1 MIRFLTSAIFSSVL
15 SLNNNAQTKIQSK
28 TKPTGLKKIFIIL
41 VLLSVGTSLF
51 AQKLERIEPM
61 FWFTGM
67 QNPKLQLLVHG
78 DQIAGT
84 TVTLNYPGV
93 KLVKVN
99 KVENPNYLFL
109 DLSLSAAVK
118 PGTFPINFLVN
129 GKKIFSYSYELKG
142 RDKSTG
148 RIQGV
153 TQKDF
158 IYLLMPDRFANGDK
172 SNDVVKGLNE
182 TDLNR
187 DSMYYRHGGDIQGVM
202 NHLDYLK
209 DLGVTTVW
217 MTPEV
222 ENDMAQASYHGYAV
236 TDHYKIDPR
245 YGTNALY
252 KQYVAA
258 AHAKGMKVIKDIVHN
273 HIGTQHWFY
282 KDLPMKSWLN
292 QWPKYTQTSYR
303 DQTVMDTH
311 AATADRKQMLNGWF
325 VPSMPDLN
333 EQNPYVQNYLTQ
345 NHIWWIEYAGIDGL
359 RLDTYPYNDPAYMAD
374 WAVKIKAEFP
384 KLSIF
389 GETFVNGVANQA
401 FFTQGN
407 TVNRGFDTH
416 LPGIT
421 DMAVKDA
428 IYEALNGKNGWTD
441 GINRLYDVVAH
452 DFLYQDPTR
461 NCIALDNHDMSR
473 FYSVVKEDF
482 DKYKMGMAIL
492 LTMRG
497 IPQMYYGTE
506 ILMKNFSNPD
516 GLVRSDFPGGWEG
529 DKKDKFVAD
538 GRTAKENEAF
548 NFVKTLANFRK
559 SSAALQ
565 NGKLMQFVPQD
576 DVYVYFRYTA
586 DVKGTVMVIVNN
598 TEKEKN
604 LNTERF
610 VERTAGITVAR
621 NVLTN
626 ENLAFKEIK
635 VPAKTTLVLELK

>member
-1 MIRFLTSAIFSSVL
+1 MKFLTSAIFPSVL
-15 SLNNNAQTKIQSK
+15 PLKNNAQTKVYVYANGVRL
-28 TKPTGLKKIFIIL
+28 TKIFL
-41 VLLSVGTSLF
+41 TLLMLLGSVNLF

-78 DQIAGT
+78 DQIANA

-93 KLVKVN
+93 KLVKIN

-109 DLSLSAAVK
+109 DLSLSSTVK
-118 PGTFPINFLVN
+118 AGMFPINFLVN
-129 GKKIFSYSYELKG
+129 GKKIFSYSYELKN
-142 RDKSTG
+142 RDKSAG

-172 SNDVVKGLNE
+172 TNDVVKGLNE
-182 TDLNR
+182 TALNR
-187 DSMYYRHGGDIQGVM
+187 DSMYYRHGGDLQGVM

-245 YGTNALY
+245 YGTNARY
-252 KQYVAA
+252 KQYVEL

-384 KLSIF
+384 SLSIF

-473 FYSVVKEDF
+473 FYSVVNEDF

-516 GLVRSDFPGGWEG
+516 GLVRADFPGGWEG
-529 DKKDKFVAD
+529 DQKDKFVTD

-559 SSAALQ
+559 NSTALQ
-565 NGKLMQFVPQD
+565 SGKLMQFVPQD

-586 DVKGTVMVIVNN
+586 NVKGTVMVIVNN

-610 VERTAGITVAR
+610 VERTAGITAAR
-621 NVLTN
+621 NVITN
-626 ENLAFKEIK
+626 ENVAFKEIK
-635 VPAKTTLVLELK
+635 VPAKTTLVLELN

>member
-1 MIRFLTSAIFSSVL
+1 MIKSQTISICQLPS
-15 SLNNNAQTKIQSK
+15 NAQTNTFHFSGIKILL
-28 TKPTGLKKIFIIL
+28 TLLFI
-41 VLLSVGTSLF
+41 LSAGINLF

-78 DQIAGT
+78 DNIAKA

-99 KVENPNYLFL
+99 QVENPNYLFL
-109 DLSLSAAVK
+109 DLTLSTTVK

-129 GKKIFSYSYELKG
+129 GKKICSYSYELKN
-142 RDKSTG
+142 RDKSAG

-158 IYLLMPDRFANGDK
+158 IYLLMPDRFSNGDK
-172 SNDVVKGLNE
+172 TNDVVKGMAE
-182 TDLNR
+182 TALNR
-187 DSMYYRHGGDIQGVM
+187 DSMYYRHGGDLQGLI

-209 DLGVTTVW
+209 DLGITTIW

-252 KQYVAA
+252 KKYVEA
-258 AHAKGMKVIKDIVHN
+258 AHAEGMKVIKDIVHN

-311 AATADRKQMLNGWF
+311 ASAADRKQMLNGWF

-359 RLDTYPYNDPAYMAD
+359 RLDTYPYNDPVYMAD
-374 WAVKIKAEFP
+374 WAIKVKAEFP
-384 KLSIF
+384 NLSVF

-401 FFTQGN
+401 FFTRGN

-421 DMAVKDA
+421 DMAIKDA

-473 FYSVVKEDF
+473 FYSVVNEDF
-482 DKYKMGMAIL
+482 DKYKMGMAML

-516 GLVRSDFPGGWEG
+516 GLVRADFPGGWEG
-529 DKKDKFVAD
+529 DKKDKFVAA
-538 GRTAKENEAF
+538 GRTTQENEAF

-559 SSAALQ
+559 KSAALQ

-610 VERTAGITVAR
+610 VERTTGITEAR
-621 NVLTN
+621 NVITN
-626 ENLAFKEIK
+626 KSVAFKEIK
-635 VPAKTTLVLELK
+635 VPAKTTLVFELN